1 MIKCDAALPLAAPGR
16 SEAETLH
23 LSCDG
28 NNDGT
33 QCNHISSH
41 HLLSEG
47 DLMQFSKGKLECL
60 FNK

>member
-1 MIKCDAALPLAAPGR
+1 MIQCNAALPLAAPGR
-16 SEAETLH
+16 SDAEPVY

-28 NNDGT
+28 NNEGT

-41 HLLSEG
+41 HLFSEM
-47 DLMQFSKGKLECL
+47 DLAQFSKGNLERL